1 VEITQ
6 KDFAQIVSLRF
17 VNPILDGLFL
27 WTLPEIWHGSSH
39 IKGAFLNND
48 NDVSIL

>member
-39 IKGAFLNND
+39 AFLNND